1 VPPMEKDTRIECHVK
16 IDGKTYS
23 RAVSLKVEDPKIS
36 TRFRVEALFDAGRET
51 VMKVLKLREQYQEK

>member
-1 VPPMEKDTRIECHVK
+1 MEKDTRIECHVK
-16 IDGKTYS
+16 IGEKTYS